1 MSLRTITYNFN
12 GTAVSPDTVQYG
24 GVRYEDN
31 ATLVKFVLEADFK
44 SKILEKFSAENLA
57 YRIDFNGAVS
67 GYNPSENL
75 EEKDNVVCRK
85 ISIDMTAAGEQITAV
100 LVVTVLNAENEV
112 LAVVSSIPV
121 KIYFDNVQR
130 EEDGGI
136 ESAENLSAIENKT
149 NEFCALA
156 QKFSESAKNSAA
168 YATAAADGAEEALQ
182 KTEELKAALED
193 GTEFV
198 FLGGGANGC
207 VSVDLVVDDAMSSV
221 SENPVKNRAVFEAID
236 NVKQELKE
244 YTDVEIATFD
254 FIKIVDSLDENGLP
268 NRLYLVPKSDAEG
281 NDLFDEYIW
290 ANGKWE
296 FITTKQIEIDLTP
309 YVKKSDVVDYIV
321 EQGTS
326 GIWTYRKWNSGIFEC
341 WGSVSKEVTAFEV
354 VNSQLNLYLYS
365 WEVSLPFESTTEP
378 IGSGSSRWYFGN
390 WVNVAPLINA
400 DHTLDGSKVTVML
413 YQTQADAGN
422 RIVYLKV
429 RGTWK

>member
-44 SKILEKFSAENLA
+44 SKILEKFSAQNLA

-85 ISIDMTAAGEQITAV
+85 IPIDMTAAGEQITAV
-100 LVVTVLNAENEV
+100 FVATALGSENEV
-112 LAVVSSIPV
+112 LGVLSSIPV

-130 EEDGGI
+130 EEDSGI
-136 ESAENLSAIENKT
+136 EIAENLSAIENKT
-149 NEFCALA
+149 NEFCVLA
-156 QKFSESAKNSAA
+156 KKFSESAKNSAA

-207 VSVDLVVDDAMSSV
+207 VSVDLVIDDAMSSV

-254 FIKIVDSLDENGLP
+254 FIKIVESLGETGVP
-268 NRLYLVPKSDAEG
+268 NSLYLVPKKDSKD

-290 ANGKWE
+290 ASDKWE
-296 FITTKQIEIDLTP
+296 FITTRQIDLSP
-309 YVKKSDVVDYIV
+309 YVKREEIVDTVI
-321 EQGTS
+321 EQGTY
-326 GIWTYRKWNSGIFEC
+326 GVWNYRKWQSGLAEC
-341 WGSVSKEVTAFEV
+341 WGMVSVT
-354 VNSQLNLYLYS
+354 VNCIEARNCVYADSVKQIALPENLFISAPTVNINPMAETGWNFLS
-365 WEVSLPFESTTEP
+365 AHIHNVDSTTVSYIP
-378 IGSGSSRWYFGN
+378 ASASQMATPLNVRIN
-390 WVNVAPLINA
+390 VNAM
-400 DHTLDGSKVTVML
+400 GK
-413 YQTQADAGN
+413 
-422 RIVYLKV
+422 
-429 RGTWK
+429 WK